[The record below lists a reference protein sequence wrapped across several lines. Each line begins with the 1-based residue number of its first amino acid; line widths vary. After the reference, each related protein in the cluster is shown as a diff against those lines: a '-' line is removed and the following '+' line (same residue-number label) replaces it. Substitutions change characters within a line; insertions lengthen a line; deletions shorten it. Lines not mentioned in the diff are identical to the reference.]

1 MRYAVLAVAVVI
13 LAAAPLPAA
22 AADCAKTTSALVPIT
37 DLGSATYKAAQGGLY
52 QGGTNTPPEAYAAAG
67 RRLAAG
73 MSPRSAS
80 GQPDPGGS
88 VVLLSIGMS
97 NTTQEFSRFVAL
109 AKSDAVR
116 DPQVV
121 VVDGAQGGQDARVWA
136 DPNAPTWS
144 VADQRLRAAGVTA
157 AQVQAVWL
165 KQALA
170 QPRGDFATSSGE
182 LERSLSAILANAT
195 ARYPNL
201 TQVFLSPRTYAGYAT
216 TTLNPEPYAYES
228 AWAVKRLVDRSVR
241 EPAAR
246 PWLGWGPYLWT
257 DGAKGRA
264 DGFTWT
270 CADVAADGTH
280 PSQSGQ
286 AKVAQLLQSFFNGS
300 EFTSWYRD
308 TPATAPTTAPITP
321 AAAPVVPGATAVR
334 PGAATA
340 AAPGAA
346 PAAEGGPAIAPWVYA
361 AAALAIGGAAAITLR
376 LMRRQA

>member
-1 MRYAVLAVAVVI
+1 MRYAVLAIAVAI
-13 LAAAPLPAA
+13 LAAAPHPAA
-22 AADCAKTTSALVPIT
+22 AADCAKTTSAFVPIT
-37 DLGSATYKAAQGGLY
+37 ELGRATYKGAEGGLY
-52 QGGTNTPPEAYAAAG
+52 PGGTNTPPESYATAG
-67 RRLAAG
+67 RRTAADIA
-73 MSPRSAS
+73 PRATS
-80 GQPDPGGS
+80 GTPDPNGS

-109 AKSDAVR
+109 AKADPVR
-116 DPQVV
+116 DPLVV

-136 DPNAPTWS
+136 DANAPAWS

-165 KQALA
+165 KQAIA

-182 LERSLSAILANAT
+182 LERSLSTIVANAS

-201 TQVFLSPRTYAGYAT
+201 AQVFLSPRTYAGYAT
-216 TTLNPEPYAYES
+216 TALNPEPYAYES
-228 AWAVKRLVDRSVR
+228 AWAVKRLVERSVR

-257 DGAKGRA
+257 DGTKGRA

-286 AKVAQLLQSFFNGS
+286 AKVAQLLQTFFNGS
-300 EFTSWYRD
+300 EFTPWYRGE
-308 TPATAPTTAPITP
+308 PASVPVTATQG
-321 AAAPVVPGATAVR
+321 PVFVPGSASAPPANGAEVPPWAYAV
-334 PGAATA
+334 
-340 AAPGAA
+340 
-346 PAAEGGPAIAPWVYA
+346 
-361 AAALAIGGAAAITLR
+361 AALAVGGAAAVTLR
-376 LMRRQA
+376 LMRPR